1 MKNKRGPKP
10 NEIKSKEYRFAMP
23 GQINEALQKKAKE
36 LKIKDTKLLQKIAAD
51 HLGVEY
57 Y

>member
-1 MKNKRGPKP
+1 MKRGPKP
-10 NEIKSKEYRFAMP
+10 KGIKSKEFRFMMP
-23 GQINEALQKKAKE
+23 GQIDQALTKKADE
-36 LKIKDTKLLQKIAAD
+36 LKIKKTKLLQKIAAD